1 MKRLFSLFFM
11 EGIIMLKDFFQEGN
25 KIPNNIT
32 LTIICERCKQYSTI
46 TDTGKSQMVHPEKY
60 DRLLFNKL
68 NNVNIID
75 SNGNNIFQDV
85 GNSNT

>member
-1 MKRLFSLFFM
+1 
-11 EGIIMLKDFFQEGN
+11 
-25 KIPNNIT
+25 
-32 LTIICERCKQYSTI
+32 
-46 TDTGKSQMVHPEKY
+46 MVHPEKY